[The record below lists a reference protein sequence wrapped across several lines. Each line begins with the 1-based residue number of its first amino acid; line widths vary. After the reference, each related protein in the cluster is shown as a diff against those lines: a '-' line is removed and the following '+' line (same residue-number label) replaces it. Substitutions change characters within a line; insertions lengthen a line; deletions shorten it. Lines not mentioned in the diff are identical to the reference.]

1 MPNKKLV
8 FLGAALLAGMIVGA
22 SFNFGLFTGWE
33 YFLEDSLVSSK
44 PVNKDLVIVA
54 IDNESITRLG
64 QWPWPRE
71 IFAKALLKIQ
81 ESSPAVV
88 GLDVVFSEPSR
99 IGAGDDLAMASA
111 LAGISY
117 PVVFAVEAKNLIIS
131 ENSSLAVG
139 GFLLP
144 IDDFR
149 YSKNT
154 FLGHVNLI
162 IDKDGI
168 VRKFPSEVSPY
179 KSFAYEIVKK
189 SNKNIFGGEL
199 SEAFPRIVFSASSG
213 SVQRIPF
220 WRVLDGDAAE
230 ILKNKIIL
238 MGATAPDLHDE
249 KPTPFSQ
256 GTEMPGV
263 EIQANIANM
272 LISGYR
278 YSPLSGW
285 ASFLWIFVAALIPV
299 LFFIAVKR
307 SLVSMILSFLSGL
320 GHLIAIV
327 LLFDKGVIANIVHIN
342 FSWIFSTAFLFSC
355 RYFFIEKE
363 KRQIKN
369 IFSKYVSKEVLESI
383 LSSDKVALGGEEREI
398 TVLFSDIRG
407 FTTLSE
413 KTTPTELVAI
423 LNKYFTLMTG
433 EILKNKGVLDKYIG
447 DAIMA
452 FWGAPLK
459 DENQVDNAI
468 KASLGMI
475 EKLKDL
481 NRELTALNK
490 PEINIGI
497 GLYNGPAIVGN
508 VGSELRFD
516 YTAIGDTVN
525 VASRLE
531 GLNKEYKTQLI
542 VGESVKDKTKDNYN
556 FKFLGEVGVKG
567 RMEKINIYEV
577 RLLGIK

>member
-1 MPNKKLV
+1 MFNKKLV
-8 FLGAALLAGMIVGA
+8 FLSAALLAGLIVST
-22 SFNFGLFTGWE
+22 SFSSGLFTGWE
-33 YFLEDSLVSSK
+33 YFFEDSLVSSK
-44 PVNKDLVIVA
+44 PVDKNLIIVA
-54 IDNESITRLG
+54 IDNESIARLG

-71 IFAKALLKIQ
+71 IFAEALLKIQ
-81 ESSPAVV
+81 KSSPTAV
-88 GLDVVFSEPSR
+88 GLDIVFSEPSR
-99 IGAGDDLAMASA
+99 IGAEDDLAMAKA
-111 LAGISY
+111 LTEISY

-131 ENSSLAVG
+131 ENNSSAAS

-144 IDDFR
+144 IDDFKN
-149 YSKNT
+149 SKNT
-154 FLGHVNLI
+154 FLGHVNLV

-168 VRKFPSEVSPY
+168 VRRFPSEISPY
-179 KSFAYEIVKK
+179 KSFSYEIIKK
-189 SNKNIFGGEL
+189 SNTAISGGEF
-199 SEAFPRIVFSASSG
+199 SEAFPRIVFSAPSG
-213 SVQRIPF
+213 SIQRIPF
-220 WRVLDGDAAE
+220 WRILEGSAAK
-230 ILKNKIIL
+230 ILENKIIL
-238 MGATAPDLHDE
+238 IGATAPDLHDE
-249 KPTPFSQ
+249 KLTPFSR

-278 YSPLSGW
+278 YSPLNRR
-285 ASFLWIFVAALIPV
+285 ASFLWIFIAALIPV
-299 LFFIAVKR
+299 LFFIMVKR
-307 SLVSMILSFLSGL
+307 SLVSVILSFLSGL

-327 LLFDKGVIANIVHIN
+327 LLFDKGIIADIVHIN
-342 FSWIFSTAFLFSC
+342 FAWIFSTAFLFSC
-355 RYFFIEKE
+355 RYFFVERE

-369 IFSKYVSKEVLESI
+369 IFSKYVSKEVLENI
-383 LSSDKVALGGEEREI
+383 LSSDKITLGGEEKEI

-407 FTTLSE
+407 FTSLSE

-423 LNKYFTLMTG
+423 LNKYFTLMTD

-459 DENQVDNAI
+459 DENQADNAI

-481 NRELTALNK
+481 NHELTALGK

-497 GLYNGPAIVGN
+497 GLYCGPAIVGN

-542 VGESVKDKTKDNYN
+542 VGESVKNKTKDNYN
-556 FKFLGEVGVKG
+556 FRFLGKIAVKG
-567 RMEKINIYEV
+567 RVGELNIYEIQQ
-577 RLLGIK
+577 RF

>member
-1 MPNKKLV
+1 MLKNKMF
-8 FLGAALLAGMIVGA
+8 FLSAALLAGLVISA
-22 SFNFGLFTGWE
+22 SFSFGLFTGWE

-44 PVNKDLVIVA
+44 PVDKRLVIVA
-54 IDNESITRLG
+54 IDNESIARLG

-81 ESSPAVV
+81 ESSPAAI
-88 GLDVVFSEPSR
+88 GLDIVFSEPSR
-99 IGAGDDLAMASA
+99 IGAEDDLAMARA
-111 LAGISY
+111 LAEISY

-131 ENSSLAVG
+131 KNNSLAAS

-144 IDDFR
+144 IDDFKR
-149 YSKNT
+149 SKNT

-168 VRKFPSEVSPY
+168 VRKFPSEISTY
-179 KSFAYEIVKK
+179 KSFSYEIVKK
-189 SNKNIFGGEL
+189 SNMAISGGEL
-199 SEAFPRIVFSASSG
+199 SGAFPRIVFSAPSG

-220 WRVLDGDAAE
+220 WRILEGDAVK
-230 ILKNKIIL
+230 ILENKIVLI
-238 MGATAPDLHDE
+238 GATAPDLHDE
-249 KPTPFSQ
+249 KLTPFSR
-256 GTEMPGV
+256 GTEMTGV

-278 YSPLSGW
+278 YYPLNRW
-285 ASFLWIFVAALIPV
+285 ASFLWIFMAALIPV
-299 LFFIAVKR
+299 LFFIITNR
-307 SLVSMILSFLSGL
+307 SLVSVILSFLSGI
-320 GHLIAIV
+320 GYLIAIV
-327 LLFDKGVIANIVHIN
+327 LLFDKGIVANVVHIN
-342 FSWIFSTAFLFSC
+342 FAWILSTALLFSC
-355 RYFFIEKE
+355 RYFFVERE

-369 IFSKYVSKEVLESI
+369 IFSKYVSKEVLENI
-383 LSSDKVALGGEEREI
+383 LSSGKVTLGGEEREI

-407 FTTLSE
+407 FTSLSE

-452 FWGAPLK
+452 FWGAPLD
-459 DENQVDNAI
+459 DENQADNAI
-468 KASLGMI
+468 KTSLGMI
-475 EKLKDL
+475 EKLKEL
-481 NRELTALNK
+481 NRELIALGK

-497 GLYNGPAIVGN
+497 GLYNGPAVVGN

-516 YTAIGDTVN
+516 YTAMGDTVN

-542 VGESVKDKTKDNYN
+542 IGESVKNKVKNHYN
-556 FKFLGEVGVKG
+556 FRFLGKVAVKG
-567 RMEKINIYEV
+567 RVEELNIYEV
-577 RLLGIK
+577 QLLGIK

>member
-1 MPNKKLV
+1 MKIPQANISV
-8 FLGAALLAGMIVGA
+8 ALLAGLIVSA

-33 YFLEDSLVSSK
+33 YFLEDSLVSPK
-44 PVNKDLVIVA
+44 PIDKSLVIVA

-71 IFAKALLKIQ
+71 IFAKALLKMQ
-81 ESSPAVV
+81 ENSPAAV

-99 IGAGDDLAMASA
+99 IGAEDDFVLAKA
-111 LAGISY
+111 LAKVSY
-117 PVVFAVEAKNLIIS
+117 PVVLAIEAKNLVIS
-131 ENSSLAVG
+131 ENRPLASG

-144 IDDFR
+144 IDNFR
-149 YSKNT
+149 YSKNV
-154 FLGHVNLI
+154 FLGHVNLM

-168 VRKFPSEVSPY
+168 VRKFPFEISPY
-179 KSFAYEIVKK
+179 KSFSYEIVKK
-189 SNKNIFGGEL
+189 SGITISGGEL
-199 SEAFPRIVFSASSG
+199 SEAFPRIVFSVQSG

-220 WRVLDGDAAE
+220 WRVLEGDAAKFLE
-230 ILKNKIIL
+230 NKIVLI
-238 MGATAPDLHDE
+238 GATAPDLHDE

-272 LISGYR
+272 LVSGYR
-278 YSPLSGW
+278 YSSLNRW
-285 ASFLWIFVAALIPV
+285 VFFLWIFMAALIPA
-299 LFFIAVKR
+299 LFFIITKR
-307 SLVSMILSFLSGL
+307 SLVSVMLSLFVGF
-320 GHLIAIV
+320 GHLIAVI
-327 LLFDKGVIANIVHIN
+327 LLFDKGITANIIHIN
-342 FSWIFSTAFLFSC
+342 FSWIFSTALLFSC

-363 KRQIKN
+363 KRQIRN
-369 IFSKYVSKEVLESI
+369 IFSKYVSKEVLENI
-383 LSSDKVALGGEEREI
+383 LSSDKVTLGGEEKEI

-407 FTTLSE
+407 FTSLSE

-459 DENQVDNAI
+459 DENQADNAI

-481 NRELTALNK
+481 NRELISLGK
-490 PEINIGI
+490 SEINIGI
-497 GLYNGPAIVGN
+497 GLYSGPAVVGN

-516 YTAIGDTVN
+516 YTAMGDTVN

-531 GLNKEYKTQLI
+531 SLNKEYRTQLI
-542 VGESVKDKTKDNYN
+542 VGESVKNKAKENYN
-556 FKFLGEVGVKG
+556 FKFLGKVSVKG
-567 RMEKINIYEV
+567 RKEEVNIYEV
-577 RLLGIK
+577 QNQT